1 MAAVGGHN
9 KAAHSSVLPWYGCVP
24 LHALSFGEGSKEYCF
39 LSERNLQAKVP
50 VKPKKHS
57 PVISSSAS
65 SIDLRASD
73 MERERQDGSSPRG
86 VIEACLKGLESNS
99 DSTKNST
106 PESEAPRSKAH
117 LNWSRFFKSWK
128 RFSLKSLPSFIPPP
142 VPKDPKRKSRSTREN
157 SVLRNLYNF
166 KSTLQHFTF
175 AELKMATNN
184 FNHENLIGKGGFAE
198 VYKGCLPDGKLVA
211 VKQLTKGTLDEKT
224 AGFLNELG
232 IIAHVDHPNTAKLLG
247 CGIDGG
253 MHLVFELSPLGSLGS
268 ALHGF
273 QSYLPYYL
281 SFMTATGIM
290 TSMHSCLVT
299 LIFSLLIHN
308 LILIQICDFGLAKWL
323 PTQWT
328 HHNVSK
334 FEGTFGYFAPEYYMH
349 GIVDEKTDIYAFG
362 VLLLELITGRRPVN
376 HLQQSLVVWAKPL
389 LDNNNIKEL
398 ADPSLGDNYD
408 LEEMD
413 RVVLTASLCI
423 EQSPVL
429 RPRMSQAS
437 VELHITSTTLF
448 HVVILLRGDEY
459 VAECAKKGKGR
470 ALLRT
475 YSEEIFDAQDY
486 NSTRYLKDLKR
497 YKELALGS

>member
-9 KAAHSSVLPWYGCVP
+9 KAAHSTTLPLYGCVP
-24 LHALSFGEGSKEYCF
+24 LHALSFGEGSKEYCL
-39 LSERNLQAKVP
+39 LSERNLHAKVS

-73 MERERQDGSSPRG
+73 MERERQDGLSPRG
-86 VIEACLKGLESNS
+86 VIEACLTGLESNS
-99 DSTKNST
+99 DFTRNST
-106 PESEAPRSKAH
+106 AESEVPRSKAH
-117 LNWSRFFKSWK
+117 SNWSRFFKSWK
-128 RFSLKSLPSFIPPP
+128 RFSLKHLPSFIPPP
-142 VPKDPKRKSRSTREN
+142 VPKEPKRKSRSTREN
-157 SVLRNLYNF
+157 TVLRNLYNF

-198 VYKGCLPDGKLVA
+198 VYKGCLPDGRLVA
-211 VKQLTKGTLDEKT
+211 IKQLTKGTLDEKT

-268 ALHGF
+268 ALHGS
-273 QSYLPYYL
+273 QVELDWSKRYKIALGAADGLLYLHENCRRRIIHRDIK
-281 SFMTATGIM
+281 ADNI
-290 TSMHSCLVT
+290 
-299 LIFSLLIHN
+299 LLTKN
-308 LILIQICDFGLAKWL
+308 FEPQICDFGLAKWL

-362 VLLLELITGRRPVN
+362 VLLLELITGRRPVD
-376 HLQQSLVVWAKPL
+376 HLQQSLVIWAKPL
-389 LDNNNIKEL
+389 LDNNDTKEL
-398 ADPSLGDNYD
+398 ADPSLGNNYD

-437 VELHITSTTLF
+437 VELHVTSTTLF
-448 HVVILLRGDEY
+448 HAVLYSHITRNHRVT
-459 VAECAKKGKGR
+459 VPFAESV
-470 ALLRT
+470 LEWLH
-475 YSEEIFDAQDY
+475 IV
-486 NSTRYLKDLKR
+486 
-497 YKELALGS
+497 